1 MSVPVIKVRRT
12 SSCVTERKQSRMIGM
27 IQTFIKDLIE
37 SYIQTTLDLLKV
49 ETAIAYLNI
58 IKGTRRFFIIFALL
72 LSCAVIFA
80 CGFLIIPIALLLFMR
95 WEPQTKVIVGIIIGA
110 AYIFAP
116 IIVGSTLLSQK
127 RWMRMSRAKGLLH
140 TLKK

>member
-1 MSVPVIKVRRT
+1 
-12 SSCVTERKQSRMIGM
+12 MIGM

-58 IKGTRRFFIIFALL
+58 IKGTRRFFIILALL
-72 LSCAVIFA
+72 LFCAVVFA
-80 CGFLIIPIALLLFMR
+80 CGFLIIPIVLLLFMC
-95 WEPQTKVIVGIIIGA
+95 WDPQTKVIVGIIIGA

-127 RWMRMSRAKGLLH
+127 RWMRMSRAKDLLR